1 MFTGNLPG
9 IFEWHYMHV
18 QNFDHLAKQKK
29 EITVE
34 PLVRDKNYIQRL
46 DGHLWEVVA
55 YESRTAR
62 AKFLSQQKKV
72 VYLFKKNYESLLS
85 PANLIV
91 VLLTK
96 SLAILCD
103 SS

>member
-1 MFTGNLPG
+1 
-9 IFEWHYMHV
+9 MHV

-34 PLVRDKNYIQRL
+34 PLVRDHPNYMQRL
-46 DGHLWEVVA
+46 DGCLR
-55 YESRTAR
+55 ESNRKSKIFKST
-62 AKFLSQQKKV
+62 KKRV